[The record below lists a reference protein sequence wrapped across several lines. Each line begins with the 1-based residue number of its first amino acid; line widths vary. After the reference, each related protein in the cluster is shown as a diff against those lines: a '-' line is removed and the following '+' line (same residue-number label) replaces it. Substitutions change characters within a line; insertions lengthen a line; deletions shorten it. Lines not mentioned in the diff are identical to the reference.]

1 MPAYPNPM
9 SVSYHAPRM
18 PRPLKSILLFG
29 APGVGKGTQGKFLG
43 QLAGYHHLACG
54 DVFRSLDRSSE
65 HGKQFLAY
73 STRGEL
79 VPDELTIAMWK
90 EHIRARIAASLYQ
103 PEHDLLVLDGIPR
116 NEAQAKALASSIDVL
131 RIIHLTLRDQSAM
144 IERMQSRALKENRP
158 DDADENVIRN
168 RLEVYRKETAPVLS
182 CYDASLVSDVEASG
196 TPHEVFERIL
206 AELRPIHAAN
216 FTPA

>member
-1 MPAYPNPM
+1 MAGAMTGPY
-9 SVSYHAPRM
+9 
-18 PRPLKSILLFG
+18 KSILLFG

-54 DVFRSLDRSSE
+54 DVFRSLDRSSDL
-65 HGKQFLAY
+65 GKQFLFY

-79 VPDELTIAMWK
+79 VPDDLTISMWRQN
-90 EHIRARIAASLYQ
+90 IQSRIAAGQYN
-103 PEHDLLVLDGIPR
+103 PEHDMLVLDGIPR
-116 NEAQAKALASSIDVL
+116 NAAQAKALASSIEVL
-131 RIIHLTLRDQSAM
+131 RIIHLTLRDQSSM
-144 IERMQSRALKENRP
+144 IERMEARALKENRP
-158 DDADENVIRN
+158 DDADESVIRN

-182 CYDASLVSDVEASG
+182 CYDTSLVSSTEASG

-206 AELRPIHAAN
+206 AELRPIRAAH